1 VLGERRIKEITD
13 RILTLSE
20 ADQTEVVV
28 LGTDSYLTR
37 FANNIIHQNVS
48 ESNVEVRVRAVLGK
62 RVGVASI
69 NSLADEALQKVVE
82 NAITVARFQ
91 PENPEFKSLPE
102 PVPIPPAEGFVE
114 RTASYTPEQRA
125 RGVKAICDQAA
136 AAGLNAAGAF
146 STAAREIAVA
156 NSLGIFAYHP
166 STLATLT
173 TVIMGEDSS
182 GYSFAAS
189 MNVDE
194 IDPEALGRE
203 AVDKALRSRGPVEI
217 EPGEYTVILE
227 EYAVTDMLF
236 ILDYLGFS
244 ALAVQEGRS
253 FMGGRFGEKIVG
265 DNVTIWDDG
274 RDPRTVVLPF
284 DFEGVPKQRLEL
296 ITSGVAKGVA
306 YDTFTAGREE
316 GKQSTG
322 HALPAPN
329 TSGPL
334 PINLLMATGEAT
346 KEDMLRSTERGIWVT
361 RFHYTNPV
369 HPLKTVFTG
378 MTRDGTFLIEHGEIT
393 RPLKNLRF
401 TQSILEA
408 LSNVEMIGRESK
420 LWVDDWSGLVGVRAP
435 ALKIA
440 RFNFT
445 GVTEF

>member
-1 VLGERRIKEITD
+1 MLGERRIKEITD

>member
-1 VLGERRIKEITD
+1 MLGEKRIKEITD

-114 RTASYTPEQRA
+114 RTASYAPEQRA